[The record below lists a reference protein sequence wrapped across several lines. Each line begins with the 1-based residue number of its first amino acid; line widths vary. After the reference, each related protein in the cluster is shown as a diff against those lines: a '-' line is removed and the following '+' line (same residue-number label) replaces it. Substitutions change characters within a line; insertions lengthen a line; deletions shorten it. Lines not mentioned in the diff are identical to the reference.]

1 MLSVLFGLYTSKCQG
16 VRVLLSGLLQVGPHS
31 SRTVRFVGEDACTA
45 PNCKVKLHNLG
56 IQSRDT
62 HMMSVA
68 QLLQQQQHSSS
79 STAAAAQQRR
89 RRRRTRRSTARS
101 TSNVA
106 FPRLHYKIPW
116 SSLEE
121 GLSGL
126 SHEKKRNVHVDHLS
140 HKTET
145 HHDERSTT
153 TVYSSTAAAAQQRRR
168 RRRTRRSTARS
179 TSNVPFLVC
188 ITKFH
193 GAASTPWS
201 CECTNKG

>member
-101 TSNVA
+101 TSNVV
-106 FPRLHYKIPW
+106 PCLHCQIPQ
-116 SSLEE
+116 SGLEKR
-121 GLSGL
+121 LSGL
-126 SHEKKRNVHVDHLS
+126 LKKRKKKATCTLP
-140 HKTET
+140 
-145 HHDERSTT
+145 
-153 TVYSSTAAAAQQRRR
+153 
-168 RRRTRRSTARS
+168 
-179 TSNVPFLVC
+179 TSNTCLLYTSPSPRDRQ
-188 ITKFH
+188 KSRMPSS
-193 GAASTPWS
+193 A
-201 CECTNKG
+201 